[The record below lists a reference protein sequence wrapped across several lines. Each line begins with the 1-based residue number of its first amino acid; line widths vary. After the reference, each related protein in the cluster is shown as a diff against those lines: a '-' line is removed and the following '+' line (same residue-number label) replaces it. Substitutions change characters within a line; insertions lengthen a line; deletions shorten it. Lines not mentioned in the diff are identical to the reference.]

1 MNNKLILSFLIL
13 LFSQSCLAD
22 DTYGNLTIRVNGL
35 LNDHGKVI
43 ANLFREGDE
52 VMKIEKAYLHAQ
64 GTISDKQAVLVFQNL
79 KYGKYAVSVFQ
90 DENDNGKLDHNMFR
104 IPAEPL
110 GFSNGFTLGLF
121 SGLPS
126 FEKLKFTF
134 GSDADTID
142 ITIK

>member
-1 MNNKLILSFLIL
+1 MNNKLILAILIL
-13 LFSQSCLAD
+13 IFSQSCLAD
-22 DTYGNLTIRVNGL
+22 DAYGNLTIRVNGL

-64 GTISDKQAVLVFQNL
+64 GTISDKQAVLIFQNL

-90 DENDNGKLDHNMFR
+90 DENDNGKLDHNMFSM
-104 IPAEPL
+104 PAEPL
-110 GFSNGFTLGLF
+110 GFSNGFSLGLY

-126 FEKLKFTF
+126 FEKLNFTF
-134 GSDADTID
+134 GLNRGTID
-142 ITIK
+142 ITVK